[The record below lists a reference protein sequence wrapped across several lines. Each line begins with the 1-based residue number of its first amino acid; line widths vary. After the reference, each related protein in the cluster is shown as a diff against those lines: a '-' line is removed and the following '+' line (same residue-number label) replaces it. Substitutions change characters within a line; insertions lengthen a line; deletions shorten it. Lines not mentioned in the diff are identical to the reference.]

1 MRFLIALGNPGKEY
15 EYTRHNIG
23 FLALDFIVD
32 ELGLS
37 WEFSKKFNAEIA
49 TTIIDG
55 EKYFLAKPQ
64 TFMNNSGVSTQAI
77 LSYYK
82 ALPKTLGL
90 LKQKNANLADTLT
103 VIHDDLDI
111 EFSKIKTSIDSRSAG
126 HNGVQSIIN
135 HLDTKNF
142 ARLRVGIKTEQAKII
157 GGKNFV
163 LHKFSADEKKALP
176 EIFLEIKKTLQ
187 IK

>member
-1 MRFLIALGNPGKEY
+1 MKFIIALGNPGKEY

-23 FLALDFIVD
+23 WLAANFLVN
-32 ELGLS
+32 ELGAT
-37 WEFSKKFNAEIA
+37 WEFNKKFNAEIA
-49 TTIIDG
+49 TAHIDG
-55 EKYFLAKPQ
+55 EKIIFVKPQ
-64 TFMNNSGVSTQAI
+64 TFMNNSGVSVQAI

-82 ALPKTLGL
+82 ALPKTLGF
-90 LKQKNANLADTLT
+90 LKQKNADLADILT

-135 HLDTKNF
+135 YLHTKNF
-142 ARLRVGIKTEQAKII
+142 TRLRLGIKTEQAKII

-163 LHKFSADEKKALP
+163 LQRFNEKEKAALKN
-176 EIFLEIKKTLQ
+176 IFLEIKKALL